1 MLVILVVDIDFF
13 LSVNLLLVCCN
24 NIFFHFLF
32 QISIRQQ
39 LTNWGVRKD
48 TIDIW
53 LANIDKKTINDAI
66 KKTINRPND

>member
-1 MLVILVVDIDFF
+1 VSQLRELKRPRIEKNV
-13 LSVNLLLVCCN
+13 
-24 NIFFHFLF
+24 
-32 QISIRQQ
+32 QKKPISIRQQ

-66 KKTINRPND
+66 KKTINRPKPKDKSRDIII

>member
-1 MLVILVVDIDFF
+1 LIKNWRIS
-13 LSVNLLLVCCN
+13 SVP
-24 NIFFHFLF
+24 
-32 QISIRQQ
+32 ISIRQQ

-66 KKTINRPND
+66 KKTINRPKPKDMGE